1 MIWNS
6 IYYIRY
12 VNEYLGGW
20 VVIET
25 WNHKKGIGEE
35 REIERKNDKKN
46 ILIKKRNFLFL
57 MKGK

>member
-1 MIWNS
+1 
-6 IYYIRY
+6 
-12 VNEYLGGW
+12 

>member
-1 MIWNS
+1 
-6 IYYIRY
+6 
-12 VNEYLGGW
+12 

-35 REIERKNDKKN
+35 REIERKNDKKKYIN
-46 ILIKKRNFLFL
+46 KKRNFL